1 MLSLLVVLTRLLND
15 LFAAPITAVMLKL
28 GIHPAQPLAPISRAL
43 ALEIFIAVVM
53 LAFFALVRASLSVER
68 PGSVQQL
75 AEIVHEFV
83 SNQGESI
90 IGHGYEPHVA
100 IATVVL
106 TFLLCCNFTGLLP
119 GIDSVTSDPVVPLG
133 VALIVFVYYH
143 WNGVRAQG
151 LWGYIR
157 HFAGP
162 VWWIA
167 PLLFPIEIISHFA
180 RIMSLT
186 IRLYANMFA
195 SDLLT
200 LVFFSMIPIGIP
212 IIFLALHFGVAVI
225 QAYVFMLLTLI
236 YLSQAVAQEH

>member
-1 MLSLLVVLTRLLND
+1 MLSLLVALTQLLNH
-15 LFAAPITAVMLKL
+15 LFAAPITAVMLTL
-28 GIHPAQPLAPISRAL
+28 GIHPAHPLSPINRAL

-53 LAFFALVRASLSVER
+53 LTFLVLVRATLSVER

-83 SNQGESI
+83 SDQGESI

-106 TFLLCCNFTGLLP
+106 VFLLCCNFTGLLP

-151 LWGYIR
+151 LWGYIK

-212 IIFLALHFGVAVI
+212 ILFLALHFGVAII

>member
-1 MLSLLVVLTRLLND
+1 
-15 LFAAPITAVMLKL
+15 MLKL
-28 GIHPAQPLAPISRAL
+28 GIHPVHPAAPINQAL
-43 ALEIFIAVVM
+43 ALESFIAFLM
-53 LAFFALVRASLSVER
+53 LLFFVLVRSVLSVER
-68 PGSVQQL
+68 PGSAQHLV
-75 AEIVHEFV
+75 EIVHEFV
-83 SNQGESI
+83 CSQGEAI

-100 IATVVL
+100 IATIVL
-106 TFLLCCNFTGLLP
+106 VFLLCCNFTGLLP

-133 VALIVFVYYH
+133 VALVVFLYYH

-151 LWGYIR
+151 PIGYLK

-212 IIFLALHFGVAVI
+212 IIFLGLHFAVSVI

-236 YLSQAVAQEH
+236 YLSQAVAHEH